1 MVQDIVNCCC
11 WEQRGEFHV
20 FNIDNQVKA
29 LPLFSENSMFSDG
42 ILTMKKKKKN
52 KIFQGRTMKQC
63 MDLSVKCLSP
73 LLS

>member
-1 MVQDIVNCCC
+1 MVQDIVNCCG

-29 LPLFSENSMFSDG
+29 LPLFSENSMFSDR
-42 ILTMKKKKKN
+42 ILTMRKKEE

-63 MDLSVKCLSP
+63 IDLSVRCLSR